1 MHARL
6 CDCQMLKSRI
16 GLASVKSNSH
26 YPMKNPSIRRQNGFT
41 LVELLVVIAII
52 AVLAGAGFAAGNA
65 AIQKAKRVTAQASAT
80 ALESAVNN
88 FFTEYGSLPVETPS
102 ATALSTDAGPGLALL
117 KVLVGSTDSTSVK
130 LNPRSIKF
138 LSVKEGK
145 AKRNGMIYTTT
156 GVPDGLYDPWGGPY
170 KVVLDHDYDDIVEAA
185 VGGSTSKLNGR
196 KVAVWSEGADYK
208 TDKKTADDVKTW

>member
-1 MHARL
+1 
-6 CDCQMLKSRI
+6 MLKSRI

-185 VGGSTSKLNGR
+185 VGGATSKLNGR